1 MGASQEEILQMQ
13 RGRSHVQAPRGPH
26 PEQLWSGIL
35 LGGAPCS
42 SHTQMSPAVH
52 LPSVLLA
59 DGIQA
64 RHSHS
69 AARKSGTVVEKQ
81 ISEADLDR
89 NKVLFPSFMFLFP
102 TGITGSVLG
111 SNRHILTTRCCS
123 GHGDAGVSHC
133 PISPSALGSVPVA
146 AVPSVG
152 PEPV

>member
-13 RGRSHVQAPRGPH
+13 RGRSHAQAPRGAH
-26 PEQLWSGIL
+26 PPRGAAMEWHTL

-81 ISEADLDR
+81 ISEADLD
-89 NKVLFPSFMFLFP
+89 KETKFCSLHSCSCFPL
-102 TGITGSVLG
+102 
-111 SNRHILTTRCCS
+111 
-123 GHGDAGVSHC
+123 VSQ
-133 PISPSALGSVPVA
+133 
-146 AVPSVG
+146 AVC
-152 PEPV
+152 